1 MHLQTFFLQ
10 AAVKQKKF
18 VLIQMVDKLRRSVRA
33 RYKTDKDFK
42 KQNRKK
48 IFEWFKCTLIKSKN
62 KNMEVEMSKTGP
74 L

>member
-18 VLIQMVDKLRRSVRA
+18 VLIQMVDTLRRSVRA
-33 RYKTDKDFK
+33 HYNTDKDFK
-42 KQNRKK
+42 KKK
-48 IFEWFKCTLIKSKN
+48 KNFAWFKCTLIKSKN

>member
-18 VLIQMVDKLRRSVRA
+18 VLIQMVDTLRRSVRA
-33 RYKTDKDFK
+33 GYNTDKDLK
-42 KQNRKK
+42 KKK
-48 IFEWFKCTLIKSKN
+48 KKTLHDSN
-62 KNMEVEMSKTGP
+62 V

>member
-18 VLIQMVDKLRRSVRA
+18 VLIQMVDTLRRSVRA
-33 RYKTDKDFK
+33 RYNTDKDLK
-42 KQNRKK
+42 KKK
-48 IFEWFKCTLIKSKN
+48 KTLHDSN
-62 KNMEVEMSKTGP
+62 V

>member
-18 VLIQMVDKLRRSVRA
+18 VLILMVDKLRRSVRA

-42 KQNRKK
+42 KK
-48 IFEWFKCTLIKSKN
+48 
-62 KNMEVEMSKTGP
+62 
-74 L
+74 

>member
-18 VLIQMVDKLRRSVRA
+18 VLIQMVDTLRRSVRA
-33 RYKTDKDFK
+33 HYNTDKDLK
-42 KQNRKK
+42 KKK
-48 IFEWFKCTLIKSKN
+48 KNFAWFKCTLIKSKN

>member
-18 VLIQMVDKLRRSVRA
+18 VLIQMVDKLRRFVGA
-33 RYKTDKDFK
+33 CYKTDKGEK
-42 KQNRKK
+42 TTTL
-48 IFEWFKCTLIKSKN
+48 KCTLIKSKN